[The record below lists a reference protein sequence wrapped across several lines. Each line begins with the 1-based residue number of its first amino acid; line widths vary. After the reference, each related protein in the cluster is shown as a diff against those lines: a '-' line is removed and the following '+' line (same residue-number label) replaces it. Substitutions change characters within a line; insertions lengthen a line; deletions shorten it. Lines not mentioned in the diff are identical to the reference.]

1 MIVDLFLVYNF
12 LKRLATPF
20 ESWDAYKKGVIDKDG
35 KILIAKRDRDND
47 QKKAFGVFDLMVLK
61 LKKLIEKIP
70 GSQASKMLAS
80 YAAALYLIKEHNMF
94 QVGSVLSESVTE
106 ESLDSILEGF
116 SNGYSD
122 YTTSLELVNH
132 LVEDS
137 KYPTNSVGGGWIA
150 GVGEL
155 PDGATDDAYGQL
167 GPSKKLQSDYI
178 AKNQRPPKPN
188 EIWNSMML
196 LRRTSPHL
204 PDYIAK
210 ESLDEEGAVPTN
222 NVGSGNIA
230 GVGVGPDGEPGVS
243 KKNQKKHRRLAAM
256 TRTED
261 CGCEEDEE
269 KEVFRKPS
277 KMAKKIQKFRQF
289 EAAMREGNMAS
300 DSRDNLQDHGVRK
313 TVKLPK
319 KQQAP
324 TA

>member
-61 LKKLIEKIP
+61 LKKLIEMIP

-122 YTTSLELVNH
+122 YTTSLELVNQ
-132 LVEDS
+132 
-137 KYPTNSVGGGWIA
+137 KM
-150 GVGEL
+150 
-155 PDGATDDAYGQL
+155 Q
-167 GPSKKLQSDYI
+167 
-178 AKNQRPPKPN
+178 
-188 EIWNSMML
+188 
-196 LRRTSPHL
+196 
-204 PDYIAK
+204 
-210 ESLDEEGAVPTN
+210 LDELFKDSYSFTWHTKHKGLKEDGEVPTN

-230 GVGVGPDGEPGVS
+230 GVGVGPDGEPGIS

-261 CGCEEDEE
+261 CDCEEGDKKVKDGEE
-269 KEVFRKPS
+269 YLFHKPS
-277 KMAKKIQKFRQF
+277 KMAKKIQRFRQF
-289 EAAMREGNMAS
+289 ESRLREGNMAS
-300 DSRDNLQDHGVRK
+300 DNRDNLQNHGVRK
-313 TVKLPK
+313 TVKQPK
-319 KQQAP
+319 KPKAP
-324 TA
+324 IA